1 MALVALAEEGD
12 LSALVPFFKVSRPLK
27 EAASATLELGFG
39 YSRCIADC
47 IG

>member
-27 EAASATLELGFG
+27 EAASATLSSTLAICKQMG
-39 YSRCIADC
+39 
-47 IG
+47 